1 MNAIVEGFA
10 PKPSK
15 PLTPLT
21 REKLFSN
28 IDLSERLFNEG
39 IAIDRAVLKALDYAH
54 YLEQVHGC
62 FNMNHNVY
70 TVTKLPQSFR
80 DPSGYSFNVV
90 YDPESHFNIRGEDGR
105 YFLNDGKKRLFEVF
119 FQRKPKWYDQRAADG
134 TAMSR
139 IAQYVGRSKI
149 TITYSNECSLQDKGL
164 DCLFCNI
171 NATKAAFADLE
182 GLGIKTPR
190 QIAETVKAA
199 YEEAYRRLTVTGG
212 FIPERREVEYY
223 IDVAEAIQEATGL
236 ENFGGTA
243 CIGAPL
249 DLDVIDKYKEAGYEC
264 IATNMEI
271 WDANIFKTICP
282 GKDQICGGR
291 QNWVN
296 ALRHEVEVFGKGYVR
311 SYFVSGIEPKAA
323 TLEGIQYLIES
334 GVVAIPLQWNPN
346 PGSALEGHRA
356 PTTEW
361 YHDLALKTYA
371 LLRKNDFSHEDFY
384 RCTNGEET
392 IFDYLFNA
400 DGDLL
405 PWERDIYNEL
415 KIAA

>member
-1 MNAIVEGFA
+1 MNALAEGFI
-10 PKPSK
+10 PQ
-15 PLTPLT
+15 PLT

-28 IDLSERLFNEG
+28 IDLSERLFNDG
-39 IAIDRAVLKALDYAH
+39 IAIDRAVLKALDYDN

-62 FNMNHNVY
+62 FNMNHNVH

-80 DPSGYSFNVV
+80 DPTGYSFNIV
-90 YDPESHFNIRGEDGR
+90 YDPHSHFRISGEDGR
-105 YFLNDGKKRLFEVF
+105 YVLSDGGKPLFEVF
-119 FQRKPKWYDQRAADG
+119 FQRKPKWYGLKTSDG
-134 TAMSR
+134 IEISR
-139 IAQYVGRSKI
+139 IAQYVGRGKI
-149 TITYSNECSLQDKGL
+149 TITYSNECSLQEKGL

-171 NATKAAFADLE
+171 NATKAAYADLE

-190 QIAETVKAA
+190 QIAETTRAA
-199 YEEAYRRLTVTGG
+199 YAEGWRRLTVTGG
-212 FIPERREVEYY
+212 FIPERREVDYY

-236 ENFGGTA
+236 ANFSGTA

-282 GKDQICGGR
+282 GKEAICGGR
-291 QNWVN
+291 DNWIK
-296 ALRHEVEVFGKGYVR
+296 ALLHEVGVFGKGYVR
-311 SYFVSGIEPKAA
+311 SYFVSGIEPKQA
-323 TLEGIQYLIES
+323 TLEGIQFLIES

-356 PTTEW
+356 PTSEW
-361 YHDLALKTYA
+361 YHDLVLKTYA
-371 LLRKNDFSHEDFY
+371 LLRKNGFNHEDFY

-392 IFDYLFNA
+392 VFDYLYNA

-405 PWERDIYNEL
+405 PWERAIYSEL
-415 KIAA
+415 RIAA